1 MIKQVELV
9 LEDNDSPV
17 SNDAQL
23 IAAAILT
30 LQMSTINAVATVD
43 ELIEILF
50 GEPVSGHDEIE

>member
-1 MIKQVELV
+1 VIKLSESIPKNQA
-9 LEDNDSPV
+9 V

-30 LQMSTINAVATVD
+30 LQMSTVNAVATVD

-50 GEPVSGHDEIE
+50 GDCLGHDEIE

>member
-1 MIKQVELV
+1 MIKLSESIP
-9 LEDNDSPV
+9 EDSPV

-23 IAAAILT
+23 IAAAIIT

-50 GEPVSGHDEIE
+50 GDELSGHDEIE